1 MRFDTALTDFAER
14 EADLAAEKTMAL
26 RIATLTITTSSSM
39 RVNPVWV
46 TMWATLRACTRRRDD
61 PGRAPAEKSAR
72 QASKPMRNNLTR
84 KREWDVF
91 MLFVIF
97 DQ

>member
-1 MRFDTALTDFAER
+1 
-14 EADLAAEKTMAL
+14 
-26 RIATLTITTSSSM
+26 
-39 RVNPVWV
+39 
-46 TMWATLRACTRRRDD
+46 MWATLRACARRRDD